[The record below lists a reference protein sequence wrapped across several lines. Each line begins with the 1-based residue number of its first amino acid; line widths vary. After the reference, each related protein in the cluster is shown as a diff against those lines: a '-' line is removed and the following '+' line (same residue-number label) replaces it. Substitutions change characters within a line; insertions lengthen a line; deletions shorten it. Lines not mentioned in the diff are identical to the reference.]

1 VAFENEDVPAFQDEQ
16 KLLYPLVE
24 KAVLDC
30 LVKACKKV
38 DGCAGLEKLEECVQ
52 ALEFS
57 QKFDCNMLP
66 PTLKSDTAI
75 LKHIGQADAS
85 VAVSGLLVAGWKAY
99 VESWAKPAEVLKP
112 RAVCAFWQ
120 SFIDGDNLSLRALG
134 KLALKEFSRPISSA
148 CCERIFSYLTHMDV
162 SDRATMKRETMG
174 MLLFIR
180 GNWKLV
186 HAW

>member
-1 VAFENEDVPAFQDEQ
+1 
-16 KLLYPLVE
+16 
-24 KAVLDC
+24 
-30 LVKACKKV
+30 
-38 DGCAGLEKLEECVQ
+38 
-52 ALEFS
+52 
-57 QKFDCNMLP
+57 M
-66 PTLKSDTAI
+66 
-75 LKHIGQADAS
+75 
-85 VAVSGLLVAGWKAY
+85 
-99 VESWAKPAEVLKP
+99 ESWAKPAEVLKP

-162 SDRATMKRETMG
+162 SDRATMKKETMG